1 MSKAP
6 FPASRLRL
14 KRAYEPAADDD
25 GMRILVDRLWPRG
38 VSKAKAALGD
48 WMKDV
53 APSAE
58 LREWFGHDPARWPEF
73 RRRYR
78 NELKQHAAELDRIRA
93 LARKGTVTL
102 VYGARDEA
110 HNDAVVLKEVLLGH
124 AETAGSQSGGHC
136 IQEGYGHPPRCCLTL
151 P

>member
-124 AETAGSQSGGHC
+124 AETAGDG
-136 IQEGYGHPPRCCLTL
+136 
-151 P
+151 